1 MVIRRSRRRSYASR
15 RRAATRATAR
25 RRNGF
30 FTNLFKS
37 APKTELKIEVETKI
51 AREIWAIVYIT
62 LGILTYLSLGGGI
75 GAFGEWWVASFR
87 GMFGIGINFVPA
99 IFFVVGVVMLSSADV
114 VFNFTRVLGIILFV
128 ASCLGIVHLSAP
140 REEMLSHAAE
150 YGGLTGFVASVFF
163 RAAFADLGAKILLF
177 ALFLISSLLT
187 FGVSFRDLIGSVV
200 SQITG
205 KTVENEEEEEEK
217 KSSGFKVHDFH
228 NADKAKTT
236 AKKTEKTST
245 KAEEKPE
252 AAKDNF
258 RINEPGK
265 VKLVSEFKP
274 QPSKVSDAD
283 WNPPSLDLLD
293 PASEKAT
300 YDEVVLRKK
309 AEVIQQK
316 LSKFGIDVT
325 MQDVNIGPAVM
336 QYTLKPAEGVKLS
349 KIMNLKHDLALA
361 LAAKSLRIEAPI
373 PGKSLVGIEIPTA
386 NRTIVHLKEL
396 LLSDA
401 FSKIKSNMRIV
412 LGRDVAGQ
420 AMVADLAEMP
430 HLLVAGA
437 TGSGKSVGIN
447 AFLLSLIYQNSPN
460 DLRLIL
466 VDPKRVELVPYN
478 GIPHLLTPVI
488 NDPEKTVSALKWA
501 VSEMT
506 KRYIE
511 LSKAKVRNIKEFNAK
526 HPPEKMPYIVIVIDE
541 LADLMMV
548 AQKEV
553 EGCIMRLAQMARA
566 VGIHLILATQR
577 PSVNV
582 ITGVIKANIPTRL
595 SFAVTSGV
603 DSKTILDGIG
613 AEDLLGQGDM
623 LFIPPGASKP
633 VRIQGAFIS
642 TDEVRRVT
650 NSIKL
655 DLEEEP
661 TYDTSITDA
670 KHDVALPG
678 VKRES
683 TSGAPGSAGSDEY
696 ILQQA
701 ARVVVETG
709 KASASLLQRRLSL
722 GYARAARILDQL
734 EERGFVGPSDGAK
747 ARAIYITAEKLA
759 QLESGNAVD
768 GATAAKLEVSRQLDE
783 MDRGRGER

>member
-1 MVIRRSRRRSYASR
+1 MVIRRNRRRSYTTT
-15 RRAATRATAR
+15 TRR
-25 RRNGF
+25 RRN
-30 FTNLFKS
+30 TYRATPRRKKASVLSKLLKKS
-37 APKTELKIEVETKI
+37 PKTDLKIELESKI
-51 AREIWAIVYIT
+51 TREIWAIVYIT
-62 LGILTYLSLGGGI
+62 LAILTYLSLSGGV
-75 GAFGEWWVASFR
+75 GAFGEWWVASFK
-87 GMFGIGINFVPA
+87 GLFGIGINFIPA
-99 IFFVVGVVMLSSADV
+99 IFFAVGVVMLSSASV
-114 VFNFTRVLGIILFV
+114 VFNFTRILGIVLFI
-128 ASCLGIVHLSAP
+128 AAALGIVHLSAP
-140 REEMLSHAAE
+140 QGEMLTHAPE

-163 RAAFADLGAKILLF
+163 RAAFADTGAKILLF
-177 ALFLISSLLT
+177 ALFLIASLLT
-187 FGVSFRDLIGSVV
+187 FGVSFRDLIQSVIAQIRGEEV
-200 SQITG
+200 SKKDLKVNDFITP
-205 KTVENEEEEEEK
+205 EK
-217 KSSGFKVHDFH
+217 P
-228 NADKAKTT
+228 KTT
-236 AKKTEKTST
+236 TKKISKDSP
-245 KAEEKPE
+245 KSAEKPAE
-252 AAKDNF
+252 TPPSSF
-258 RINEPGK
+258 RINEPGNIK
-265 VKLVSEFKP
+265 TATDFKP

-283 WNPPSLDLLD
+283 WNPPSLDLLEK
-293 PASEKAT
+293 ASAKAT
-300 YDEVVLRKK
+300 YDEGVLRKK

-316 LSKFGIDVT
+316 LSRFGIDVT

-336 QYTLKPAEGVKLS
+336 QYTLKPSEGVKLS

-373 PGKSLVGIEIPTA
+373 PGKSLVGIEIPAA
-386 NRTIVHLKEL
+386 NRTIVRLKEL
-396 LLSDA
+396 LLSDS
-401 FSKIKSNMRIV
+401 FSQIKSNLRVV
-412 LGRDVAGQ
+412 LGRDVAGN

-488 NDPEKTVSALKWA
+488 NDPDKTVSALKWA

-506 KRYIE
+506 KRYIQ
-511 LSKAKVRNIKEFNAK
+511 LSKAKVRNIKEYNAK
-526 HPPEKMPYIVIVIDE
+526 KPPEKMPYIVIVIDE

-603 DSKTILDGIG
+603 DSKTILDCVG

-642 TDEVRRVT
+642 TDEVRKVT
-650 NSIKL
+650 SSIKL

-661 TYDTSITDA
+661 EYDESITES
-670 KHDVALPG
+670 KHDDVSLPG
-678 VKRES
+678 VKPES
-683 TSGAPGSAGSDEY
+683 TAGAPGSAGSDEY
-696 ILQQA
+696 VLQQA

-722 GYARAARILDQL
+722 GYARAARILDNL
-734 EERGFVGPSDGAK
+734 EERGFVGPSKGAK
-747 ARAIYITAEKLA
+747 PRDIYITAEKLA
-759 QLESGNAVD
+759 ELESGSAVD
-768 GATAAKLEVSRQLDE
+768 ADAAAKEEVSRQLDA